1 MEQVYHTVVG
11 RGGRLVIPAPL
22 RDALH
27 LKPGEKAIVTVVD
40 DELRIR
46 SLDSTIRDIQE
57 HCRQFAVP
65 GVSIVDELIAE
76 RRAEAAREDA
86 EIARFADRKID
97 D

>member
-1 MEQVYHTVVG
+1 MEQVYHTIVG
-11 RGGRLVIPAPL
+11 RGGRLVIPAPV

-27 LKPGEKAIVTVVD
+27 LTPGEKAIVTVVD

-46 SLDSTIRDIQE
+46 SLDATIRDIQE
-57 HCRQFAVP
+57 HCRQYVIP

-86 EIARFADRKID
+86 VLANFIAKKID
-97 D
+97 A